1 MPTGQLSTP
10 YRAAVRLWLALL
22 TTACAAALVSPIA
35 SASTAQPAAGVVQ
48 DQLAIAANV
57 ASFALRDQADW
68 TGLRNLFSADGQ
80 IAVSWYRG
88 PIDGFIAASQKMAED
103 AGTQS
108 KHWIGTPRI
117 RLCGE
122 RAISETDVMIM
133 ARSQVASVE
142 VDVTSYARFFDQFQR
157 DSDGQWR
164 VRQRT
169 AIYEKDRIDPVAPSL
184 LFSLIYPFA
193 GFDDY
198 PPAYRHLAAGLE
210 RKGFT
215 LAEPIIVTHI
225 PEETTLKT
233 AAQQW
238 AGC

>member
-1 MPTGQLSTP
+1 MPSQIRPAPRHS
-10 YRAAVRLWLALL
+10 AAKQRLCGFLAMTL
-22 TTACAAALVSPIA
+22 TLASPLTVAA
-35 SASTAQPAAGVVQ
+35 PAAQTDSSLQ
-48 DQLAIAANV
+48 DRQAIAANV
-57 ASFALRDQADW
+57 SHFALRDQGDW
-68 TGLRNLFSADGQ
+68 AGLRNLFSADGQ

-88 PIDGFIAASQKMAED
+88 SIDGFIAASQKMAED
-103 AGTQS
+103 PGTQS
-108 KHWIGTPRI
+108 KHWIGSPRI

-164 VRQRT
+164 VLQRT
-169 AIYEKDRIDPVAPSL
+169 AIYEKDRIDPVSPSL

-215 LAEPIIVTHI
+215 LAEPIIVTHS
-225 PEETTLKT
+225 PAEAELRT
-233 AAQQW
+233 AAAQW

>member
-1 MPTGQLSTP
+1 MPNQERS
-10 YRAAVRLWLALL
+10 AARRTAASLGFVSALAMTLTL
-22 TTACAAALVSPIA
+22 ATTAIAATPGQTDSNL
-35 SASTAQPAAGVVQ
+35 Q
-48 DQLAIAANV
+48 DRQAIAANV
-57 ASFALRDQADW
+57 TSFALRDQGDW
-68 TGLRNLFSADGQ
+68 AGLRNLFGADGQ
-80 IAVSWYRG
+80 IAVTWYRG
-88 PIDGFIAASQKMAED
+88 SIDGFIAASQKMAED
-103 AGTQS
+103 SATQS

-122 RAISETDVMIM
+122 RALSETDVAIM

-142 VDVTSYARFFDQFQR
+142 VDVTSYARFFDTFAR

-164 VRQRT
+164 VVQRT

-198 PPAYRHLAAGLE
+198 PPAYRHLAAGLQ

-215 LAEPIIVTHI
+215 LAEPIIVAHSQA
-225 PEETTLKT
+225 EADLKT
-233 AAQQW
+233 AAAQW

>member
-1 MPTGQLSTP
+1 MHPHQ
-10 YRAAVRLWLALL
+10 
-22 TTACAAALVSPIA
+22 
-35 SASTAQPAAGVVQ
+35 QPAARRIAIRHGLALVFAYAMALASPAVSAASAVQ

-57 ASFALRDQADW
+57 ANFARRDQGDW
-68 TGLRNLFSADGQ
+68 AGLRNLFGADGQ
-80 IAVSWYRG
+80 IAVTWYRG
-88 PIDGFIAASQKMAED
+88 SIDGFIAASQKMAED

-122 RAISETDVMIM
+122 RAVSETDVAIM

-142 VDVTSYARFFDQFQR
+142 VDVTSYASFLDTFAR

-164 VRQRT
+164 VVQRT

-210 RKGFT
+210 RKGFQ
-215 LAEPIIVTHI
+215 LAEPIIVAHS
-225 PEETTLKT
+225 PAEAELKAG
-233 AAQQW
+233 AAQW